1 MPSLPYRQVHLDFH
15 TSGEIPEVGAAFDP
29 AEFRRGLENAAID
42 SITCFSVCHHGYSYH
57 PTRVGVMHPGL
68 KFDLLRAQMDAAH
81 EAGAAV
87 PVYLSAGGNDVAALA
102 HPEWCEVNPP
112 GVGGWGAPDERTPG
126 FRKLC
131 FNTPYLDYLC
141 RLTDET
147 LERFPDAD
155 GLFFDIIL
163 QCQCVCPKCVADMR
177 AAGLDPESEAD
188 RLEFSQRVL
197 INYYE
202 RIAETVRKHNPEM
215 PVFHNSGHVDP
226 ARPELFRYFSHLE
239 LESLPTGGWGYD
251 HFPQSAAFARRTG
264 LEFSGMTGKFHGT
277 WGEFGGFKHPNA
289 LRYECCVMLAAGA
302 RCSVGDQ
309 LHPTGK
315 LDKTSCD
322 LIGQAYREV
331 REKEPFCRNAINLAD
346 VGVLSAA
353 ACGIR
358 NGGDADTGAARIL
371 QEGHFLFDFLHPDME
386 FTGFKLLILPEE
398 FDLQPALAEKLRR
411 FAADGGKVLL
421 IGRTA
426 ATSGLDFGAEF
437 DGPGTFSPTYLLPAE
452 AVRPDYLSTPFVVRA
467 GNWKI
472 RAAGGESLGDIY
484 EPYFN
489 REPGHFCSHQHTPNR
504 PEPFGY
510 SAGAVGGNA
519 AVLAQSLFAVYACD
533 GAVVLRLFLDK
544 VLRRLLDKEITI
556 ESNLPST
563 ARLTVTRDEINR
575 RIVVHLLYAD
585 IVKRGRNVEVIE
597 DLPPLYDTELRLRI
611 PETVRSVTMEP
622 QHDGL
627 SFRQNGGRVETVV
640 PLFRCHQMIVFS
652 F

>member
-1 MPSLPYRQVHLDFH
+1 
-15 TSGEIPEVGAAFDP
+15 
-29 AEFRRGLENAAID
+29 
-42 SITCFSVCHHGYSYH
+42 
-57 PTRVGVMHPGL
+57 
-68 KFDLLRAQMDAAH
+68 
-81 EAGAAV
+81 
-87 PVYLSAGGNDVAALA
+87 
-102 HPEWCEVNPP
+102 
-112 GVGGWGAPDERTPG
+112 
-126 FRKLC
+126 
-131 FNTPYLDYLC
+131 
-141 RLTDET
+141 
-147 LERFPDAD
+147 
-155 GLFFDIIL
+155 
-163 QCQCVCPKCVADMR
+163 
-177 AAGLDPESEAD
+177 
-188 RLEFSQRVL
+188 
-197 INYYE
+197 
-202 RIAETVRKHNPEM
+202 
-215 PVFHNSGHVDP
+215 
-226 ARPELFRYFSHLE
+226 
-239 LESLPTGGWGYD
+239 
-251 HFPQSAAFARRTG
+251 
-264 LEFSGMTGKFHGT
+264 MTGKFHGT

-504 PEPFGY
+504 PEPSGY

>member
-1 MPSLPYRQVHLDFH
+1 MSLRYRQVHLDFH
-15 TSGEIPEVGAAFDP
+15 TSGEIPGVGSAFDP
-29 AEFRRGLENAAID
+29 AEFRRVLEKAAVD

-57 PTRVGVMHPGL
+57 PTRVGVMHPEL
-68 KFDLLRAQMDAAH
+68 TFDLLRAQVDAAH
-81 EAGAAV
+81 EAGIAV

-102 HPEWCEVNPP
+102 HPEWREINPP
-112 GVGGWGAPDERTPG
+112 GIDGWGAPDERTPG

-141 RLTDET
+141 ALTAEA

-155 GLFFDIIL
+155 ELFFDIVL
-163 QCQCVCPKCVADMR
+163 QRQCVCPKCVADMR

-188 RLEFSQRVL
+188 RREFSQRVL
-197 INYYE
+197 TNYYE
-202 RIAETVRKHNPEM
+202 RIAETVRKHDPKM

-226 ARPELFRYFSHLE
+226 ARPGLFQYFSHLE

-277 WGEFGGFKHPNA
+277 WGEFGGFKHPDA
-289 LRYECCVMLAAGA
+289 LRYECCAMLAAGA

-315 LDKTSCD
+315 LDKTTYD
-322 LIGQAYREV
+322 LIGHAYREV
-331 REKEPFCRNAINLAD
+331 REKEPFCQNAVNLAD
-346 VGVLSAA
+346 IGVLSAD
-353 ACGIR
+353 ACGIEG
-358 NGGDADTGAARIL
+358 GGDADTGAARIL

-386 FTGFKLLILPEE
+386 FTGFKLLLLPAE
-398 FDLQPALAEKLRR
+398 FDLKPALAEKLRR
-411 FAADGGKVLL
+411 FVANGGKVLL
-421 IGRTA
+421 TGRTA

-437 DGPGTFSPTYLLPAE
+437 DGPGAFSPTYLLPAE
-452 AVRPDYLSTPFVVRA
+452 AIRPDYLSTPFVVRT
-467 GNWKI
+467 GNWNI
-472 RAAGGESLGDIY
+472 RVTGGESLGDVY

-504 PEPFGY
+504 PEPSGY
-510 SAGAVGGNA
+510 SAGVIHGNA
-519 AVLAQSLFAVYACD
+519 AVLAQPLFAVYALD
-533 GAVVLRLFLDK
+533 GAVVLRQFLDK
-544 VLRRLLDKEITI
+544 CLRHLLGEAITV

-563 ARLTVTRDEINR
+563 ARLTVTRDETNR
-575 RIVVHLLYAD
+575 RIIVHLLYAD

-597 DLPPLYDTELRLRI
+597 DLPPLHNTKLTLRI
-611 PETVRSVTMEP
+611 AETVRSVTLEP
-622 QHDGL
+622 QHTTL
-627 SFRQNGGRVETVV
+627 SFRQSSGKIETVV
-640 PLFRCHQMIVFS
+640 PLFCCHQMIAFS

>member
-1 MPSLPYRQVHLDFH
+1 MSLRYRQIHLDFH
-15 TSGEIPEVGAAFDP
+15 TSGEIPGVGSAFDP
-29 AEFRRGLENAAID
+29 AEFRRVLENAAVD

-57 PTRVGVMHPGL
+57 PTQVGVMHPGL
-68 KFDLLRAQMDAAH
+68 TFDLLRAQVDAAH
-81 EAGAAV
+81 EAGIAV

-102 HPEWCEVNPP
+102 HPEWREINPP
-112 GVGGWGAPDERTPG
+112 GVNGWGASDERTPG

-131 FNTPYLDYLC
+131 FNTPYLDHLC
-141 RLTDET
+141 ALTDEA

-163 QCQCVCPKCVADMR
+163 QRQCVCPKCVADMR

-188 RLEFSQRVL
+188 RRKFSQRVL
-197 INYYE
+197 TNYYE
-202 RIAETVRKHNPEM
+202 RIAETVRKHDPKM

-226 ARPELFRYFSHLE
+226 ARPELLKYFSHLE

-277 WGEFGGFKHPNA
+277 WGEFGGFKHPDA
-289 LRYECCVMLAAGA
+289 LRYECCAMLAAGA

-309 LHPTGK
+309 LHPDGA
-315 LDKTSCD
+315 LDKTTYN
-322 LIGQAYREV
+322 LIGHTYREV
-331 REKEPFCRNAINLAD
+331 REKEPFCRDAVNLAD
-346 VGVLSAA
+346 IGVLSAD
-353 ACGIR
+353 ACAIA
-358 NGGDADTGAARIL
+358 NGGDADTGAAHIL

-386 FTGFKLLILPEE
+386 FTGIKLLILPEE

-411 FAADGGKVLL
+411 FVANGGKVLL
-421 IGRTA
+421 TGRSA

-437 DGPGTFSPTYLLPAE
+437 DGPGAFSPTYLLPAQTVCPGFIE
-452 AVRPDYLSTPFVVRA
+452 TPFVVRA
-467 GNWKI
+467 ANWNI
-472 RAAGGESLGDIY
+472 RVTKGENLGDIY

-504 PEPFGY
+504 PEPSGY
-510 SAGAVGGNA
+510 SAGVIHDNTA
-519 AVLAQSLFAVYACD
+519 ALAHPLFAVYARD
-533 GAVVLRLFLDK
+533 GAVALRQFLDK
-544 VLRRLLDKEITI
+544 VLRRLLGDEITVDA
-556 ESNLPST
+556 SLPST

-575 RIVVHLLYAD
+575 RIIVHLLYAD
-585 IVKRGRNVEVIE
+585 IVKRGRNTEVIE
-597 DLPPLYDTELRLRI
+597 DLPPLYDTKLLLRI

-627 SFRQNGGRVETVV
+627 PFRQSGGKVETVV
-640 PLFRCHQMIVFS
+640 PLFRCHQMIAFS